1 MKLVAFT
8 NAFLVKFFKGSNIL
22 NHKSSAVI
30 LFILYIILL
39 GCMLAHQDMLAMW
52 LMTFGMLLEASINLY
67 DVFHRQR

>member
-1 MKLVAFT
+1 M
-8 NAFLVKFFKGSNIL
+8 

-52 LMTFGMLLEASINLY
+52 LMTFGMLFEASINLF
-67 DVFHRQR
+67 DVFHRRQ